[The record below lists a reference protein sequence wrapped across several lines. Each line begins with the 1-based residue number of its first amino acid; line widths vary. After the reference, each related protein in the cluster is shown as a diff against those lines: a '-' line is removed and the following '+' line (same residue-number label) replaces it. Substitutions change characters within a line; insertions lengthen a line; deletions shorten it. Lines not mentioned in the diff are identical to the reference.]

1 MIALT
6 IAQLARIVSGR
17 PVLVGSDTLGTV
29 VSGAV
34 DTDSRNIGPGDV
46 FVAKP
51 GEATDGHLF
60 VGGAADAGAAL
71 ALVEK
76 KERKTVK

>member
-17 PVLVGSDTLGTV
+17 PVLVGSDTLETV

-46 FVAKP
+46 FEKRNIR
-51 GEATDGHLF
+51 
-60 VGGAADAGAAL
+60 
-71 ALVEK
+71 LVHDSGLLHYSLQ
-76 KERKTVK
+76 VI